1 MLNTTTILSQE
12 TLIFKGVEAIN
23 KLNEMGITYEILANA
38 TSNGYKMKGKNQ
50 NMHLQYVA
58 HFLFGKIL

>member
-38 TSNGYKMKGKNQ
+38 TSNGYKMKGKKSKDRKS
-50 NMHLQYVA
+50 VV
-58 HFLFGKIL
+58 